1 VWIKTLKTEVQ
12 NFKQAQQKDCYFT
25 TPSCKVRKL
34 LWFELELEA
43 QTLESHVLDHTLSN
57 IKHVP
62 EDFLHILTQITSKSM
77 S

>member
-43 QTLESHVLDHTLSN
+43 
-57 IKHVP
+57 
-62 EDFLHILTQITSKSM
+62 
-77 S
+77 